1 MCVQHILHACA
12 ATASSV
18 LCLRPCRREHGGV
31 AHFLCAQV
39 FITYGDKANAD
50 LLVSY
55 GFVPDGHNP
64 SDAVS
69 ITVGFDPADPLSIQV
84 SALRCF
90 VACVHPW
97 SDDQDAQSACYTW
110 YNTPRVHAICCVR
123 PGLI

>member
-12 ATASSV
+12 ATDSSV
-18 LCLRPCRREHGGV
+18 LCLRLCRREHAGV

-69 ITVGFDPADPLSIQV
+69 ITVGFDPADPLAIQV
-84 SALRCF
+84 SALSQAVFFLR
-90 VACVHPW
+90 A
-97 SDDQDAQSACYTW
+97 SK
-110 YNTPRVHAICCVR
+110 
-123 PGLI
+123 PGLRSRGQECMLYLL